1 MRGGGVGGVSREWI
15 GVGRKAHQRLRQAD
29 QGFAAVDAL
38 VALTLLS
45 MTIGLSLV
53 GAQTAQRAAA
63 KAQEARGAASLLRSL
78 LEDAP
83 AGTADRQGS
92 DGAFAWRYA
101 AAPLTDEGA
110 APPLRLCRRVAE
122 AASLKDR
129 RRYRLE
135 TLAPCPA
142 QEAG

>member
-1 MRGGGVGGVSREWI
+1 MGGVSESWI
-15 GVGRKAHQRLRQAD
+15 GVGRKARRRPRQDD

-45 MTIGLSLV
+45 LTIGLSLV

-63 KAQEARGAASLLRSL
+63 RAQEARRASNVLRAL
-78 LEDAP
+78 LEVTP
-83 AGTADRQGS
+83 AGSAERQGS
-92 DGAFAWRYA
+92 DGAFAWRYV
-101 AAPLTDEGA
+101 AAPLTDQGA
-110 APPLRLCRRVAE
+110 VPPLRLCRRSAE
-122 AASLKDR
+122 ATSLQGG

-135 TLAPCPA
+135 TLAPCPV